1 MSEVFLKVLNMS
13 ISASWIVLVVLLLR
27 LLLKK
32 APRWI
37 TVLLWGIVAVR
48 LICPVTIESV
58 LSLIPSAETVSPDI
72 MMDWTPQIDTGIPV
86 LNNAVN
92 PVISGSF
99 APSPMASANPLQIW
113 IPVFSVFWLAGM
125 ALMLLYTLISCWRVK
140 RKVRTAVLLREN
152 IYQSDAVGSPFVFG
166 VIKPKIYLPMQ
177 MNEQDMELVIAHEQA
192 HIRRK
197 DHLWKPLGFLILTLH
212 WFNPLLWLGYV
223 LLCRDIELACDEKVI
238 KELDTEQK
246 ADYSQALLTCSVNRH
261 TIAACPLAFGEVGV
275 KERIKAVFHYK
286 KPAFWL
292 VAVAIVVCIVA
303 AVCFLT
309 NPASDT
315 LINIEDYTLNSLQEE
330 TVAVWTSNG
339 EAYHSV
345 GTVDQD
351 ILQQLSEIRI
361 SRKEISLNRGEDRDK
376 SYTLV
381 LQSEEDAAPTIDSYL
396 KGLYIHF
403 NSDFTSVW
411 MNDGVK
417 PTLSYKVMEPNKAK
431 EVYNLFGQV
440 KEIDEMIPQSDIT
453 AVVDQISFDIDGD
466 GEKEQCILT
475 PGPTSGL
482 FSFAV
487 SVYDQ
492 KGLEYYN
499 VFTGPWMQMHFEGE
513 AGGDLRLVGDQ
524 GVLNLKVKEGNILIS
539 GIVSITEDMEYGYWG
554 EQGVESPYAP
564 VTQIKTTYEAT
575 GTDVLTYYYNSE
587 QFVTT
592 KTYYELEDGSWMA
605 NGYSYKYRLEV
616 TGRTNNAAK
625 NTTYVILSNKQNIT
639 FGEAWRASGLSS
651 DMDDYFDPADAVIVG
666 HRLFE

>member
-27 LLLKK
+27 LTLKK

-48 LICPVTIESV
+48 LICPVSIESV

-92 PVISGSF
+92 PVISSSF
-99 APSPMASANPLQIW
+99 APDPIASANPLQIW

-166 VIKPKIYLPMQ
+166 VIKPKIYLPIQ
-177 MNEQDMELVIAHEQA
+177 MKEQDMALVIAHENA

-246 ADYSQALLTCSVNRH
+246 ADYSQALLTCSVNRR

-275 KERIKAVFHYK
+275 KDRIKAVFHYK

-292 VAVAIVVCIVA
+292 VVVAIVVCIAA

-315 LINIEDYTLNSLQEE
+315 LINIENYTLNSLQEE
-330 TVAVWTSNG
+330 TVAVWVSDG
-339 EAYHSV
+339 ASYHLV
-345 GTVDQD
+345 GAVSQD
-351 ILQQLSEIRI
+351 LLQDLSEIRI

-376 SYTLV
+376 SHTLV
-381 LQSEEDAAPTIDSYL
+381 LQSAKDAEPTKDSYL

-403 NSDFTSVW
+403 DADFTSVW

-417 PTLSYKVMEPNKAK
+417 PTLSYKIISPEKASNI
-431 EVYNLFGQV
+431 YNYIAIYDRV
-440 KEIDEMIPQSDIT
+440 IS
-453 AVVDQISFDIDGD
+453 VVEGTVLDSIAFDIDGD
-466 GEKEQCILT
+466 GAQEQCILKY
-475 PGPTSGL
+475 GPTYGI
-482 FSFAV
+482 FTFVV
-487 SVYDQ
+487 SAYGEN
-492 KGLEYYN
+492 GLEYSN
-499 VFTGPWMQMHFEGE
+499 IFTGPYMELHFEGE

-575 GTDVLTYYYNSE
+575 GTEVLTYYYNSE